1 MNKNMTSSLWVG
13 PGGGG
18 DVDSHGHQQHGL
30 PVIRLI
36 YHDKGLEIFWID
48 ASLP

>member
-1 MNKNMTSSLWVG
+1 MNKDMTSSLWAA
-13 PGGGG
+13 G
-18 DVDSHGHQQHGL
+18 DVDSHGHQRHGL